1 MTKNNKLALG
11 SNILLIVLAGL
22 GLYFSIVDKNA
33 FLYYS
38 DNAGMFALS
47 SSIIYVIIVLA
58 KKEPNFLCLVLRYV
72 STACLVL
79 TLVGTFYVATTT
91 GENYLDSFIKGS
103 HLFNNLLCPIVSFV
117 SFTMFEG
124 DRRLNK
130 KKTIWYALIPTV
142 IYGVIMLVCNV
153 SNTFTGPYSFMMIN
167 DNPVYVTVIVFVV
180 TIILNYVIGRFLLLS
195 NQKHAPRRKKVNNGI

>member
-11 SNILLIVLAGL
+11 SNILLIVLASL

-58 KKEPNFLCLVLRYV
+58 KKEPNFLCLALRYV

-117 SFTMFEG
+117 SFTLFEG

-142 IYGVIMLVCNV
+142 IYGIIMLVCNV

-167 DNPVYVTVIVFVV
+167 DNPVYLTVIVFIV

-195 NQKHAPRRKKVNNGI
+195 NQKHAPGRKKVQ

>member
-11 SNILLIVLAGL
+11 SNILLIVLASL

-38 DNAGMFALS
+38 DNVGMFALS

-58 KKEPNFLCLVLRYV
+58 KKEPNFLCLALRYV
-72 STACLVL
+72 STACLAL

-142 IYGVIMLVCNV
+142 IYGIIMLVCNV
-153 SNTFTGPYSFMMIN
+153 SNTFTGPYPFMMIN
-167 DNPVYVTVIVFVV
+167 DNPVYVTMIVVIV
-180 TIILNYVIGRFLLLS
+180 TIVLNYVIGRFLLLS
-195 NQKHAPRRKKVNNGI
+195 NQKHAPRRKKGQ

>member
-11 SNILLIVLAGL
+11 SNILLIVLTGL

-47 SSIIYVIIVLA
+47 SSIIYVIVVLT
-58 KKEPNFLCLVLRYV
+58 KKEPNFLSLALRYV
-72 STACLVL
+72 STTCLAL

-103 HLFNNLLCPIVSFV
+103 HLFNNLLCPIVSVV

-142 IYGVIMLVCNV
+142 IYGIIMLICNLT
-153 SNTFTGPYSFMMIN
+153 NTFTGPYPFMMIN
-167 DNPVYVTVIVFVV
+167 DNPVYIIVIVVLITLV
-180 TIILNYVIGRFLLLS
+180 LNYVIGRFLLLS
-195 NQKHAPRRKKVNNGI
+195 NQKHAPRRKKVQ

>member
-11 SNILLIVLAGL
+11 SNILLIVLASL

-47 SSIIYVIIVLA
+47 SSIIYVIVILT
-58 KKEPNFLCLVLRYV
+58 KKEPNFLSLALRYV
-72 STACLVL
+72 STTCLVL

-117 SFTMFEG
+117 SFTLFEG

-142 IYGVIMLVCNV
+142 IYGIIMLVCNLT
-153 SNTFTGPYSFMMIN
+153 NTFTGPYSFMMIN
-167 DNPVYVTVIVFVV
+167 DNPVYVTVIVFIV

-195 NQKHAPRRKKVNNGI
+195 NQKHAPRRKKAQ

>member
-47 SSIIYVIIVLA
+47 SSIIYVIVVLT
-58 KKEPNFLCLVLRYV
+58 KKEPNFLSLALRYV
-72 STACLVL
+72 STTCLVL
-79 TLVGTFYVATTT
+79 TLVSTFYVATTT

-142 IYGVIMLVCNV
+142 IYGIIMLVCNV

-167 DNPVYVTVIVFVV
+167 DNPVYVTVIVFIV

-195 NQKHAPRRKKVNNGI
+195 NQKHAPRRKKAQ

>member
-47 SSIIYVIIVLA
+47 SSIIYVIVVLT
-58 KKEPNFLCLVLRYV
+58 KKEPNFLSLALRYV
-72 STACLVL
+72 STTCLVL

-142 IYGVIMLVCNV
+142 IYGIIMLVCNV
-153 SNTFTGPYSFMMIN
+153 SNTFTGAYSFMMIN
-167 DNPVYVTVIVFVV
+167 DNPVYVTVIVFIV

-195 NQKHAPRRKKVNNGI
+195 NQKHAPRRKKVQ

>member
-11 SNILLIVLAGL
+11 SNILLIVLASL

-38 DNAGMFALS
+38 DNVGMFALS

-58 KKEPNFLCLVLRYV
+58 KKEPNFLCLALRYV

-142 IYGVIMLVCNV
+142 IYAIIMLVCNV
-153 SNTFTGPYSFMMIN
+153 SNTFTGPYPFMMIN
-167 DNPVYVTVIVFVV
+167 DNPVYVTVVVFIV

-195 NQKHAPRRKKVNNGI
+195 NQKHAPRRKKAQ

>member
-1 MTKNNKLALG
+1 MTKNNKLALA
-11 SNILLIVLAGL
+11 SNIVLIVLAGL

-58 KKEPNFLCLVLRYV
+58 KKEPNFLCLALRYV

-79 TLVGTFYVATTT
+79 TFVGTFYVATTT

-142 IYGVIMLVCNV
+142 IYGIIMLVCNV
-153 SNTFTGPYSFMMIN
+153 TNTFTGPYPFMMIN
-167 DNPVYVTVIVFVV
+167 DNPVYITVIVFVV

-195 NQKHAPRRKKVNNGI
+195 NQKHAPRRKKAQ

>member
-11 SNILLIVLAGL
+11 SNILLIVLTGL

-47 SSIIYVIIVLA
+47 SSIIYVIVVLT
-58 KKEPNFLCLVLRYV
+58 KKEPNFLSLALRYV
-72 STACLVL
+72 STTCLVL

-103 HLFNNLLCPIVSFV
+103 HLFNNLLCPIVSVV

-142 IYGVIMLVCNV
+142 IYGIIMLICNLT
-153 SNTFTGPYSFMMIN
+153 NTFTGPYPFMMIN
-167 DNPVYVTVIVFVV
+167 DNPVYIIVIVVLITLV
-180 TIILNYVIGRFLLLS
+180 LNYVIGRFLLLS
-195 NQKHAPRRKKVNNGI
+195 NQKHAPRRKKVQ

>member
-22 GLYFSIVDKNA
+22 GLYFSIVDKNG

-58 KKEPNFLCLVLRYV
+58 KKEPNFLCLALRYV

-91 GENYLDSFIKGS
+91 GENYLDSFVKGS
-103 HLFNNLLCPIVSFV
+103 HLFNNLLCPIVSFI

-142 IYGVIMLVCNV
+142 IYGIIMLVCNV

-167 DNPVYVTVIVFVV
+167 DNPVYVTVIVFIV

-195 NQKHAPRRKKVNNGI
+195 NQKHAPRRKKAQ

>member
-11 SNILLIVLAGL
+11 SNILLIVLASL

-47 SSIIYVIIVLA
+47 SSIIYVIVILT
-58 KKEPNFLCLVLRYV
+58 KKEPNFLSLALRYV
-72 STACLVL
+72 STTCLVL

-117 SFTMFEG
+117 SFALFEG

-130 KKTIWYALIPTV
+130 KKTIWYALIPTM

-153 SNTFTGPYSFMMIN
+153 TNTFTGPYSFMMIN
-167 DNPVYVTVIVFVV
+167 DNPVYLTVIVFIV

-195 NQKHAPRRKKVNNGI
+195 NQKHAPRRKKAQ

>member
-22 GLYFSIVDKNA
+22 GLYFSIVNKNA

-38 DNAGMFALS
+38 DNVGMFALS

-58 KKEPNFLCLVLRYV
+58 KKEPNFLCLALRYV

-117 SFTMFEG
+117 SFTLFEG

-142 IYGVIMLVCNV
+142 IYGVIMLACNV
-153 SNTFTGPYSFMMIN
+153 SNTFTGPYTFMMIN
-167 DNPVYVTVIVFVV
+167 DNPVYLTVIVFIV

-195 NQKHAPRRKKVNNGI
+195 NQKHAPRRKKAQ

>member
-47 SSIIYVIIVLA
+47 SSIIYVIVVLT
-58 KKEPNFLCLVLRYV
+58 KKEPNFLSLALRYV
-72 STACLVL
+72 STTCLVL

-117 SFTMFEG
+117 SFTIFEG

-142 IYGVIMLVCNV
+142 IYGIIMLVCNV

-167 DNPVYVTVIVFVV
+167 DNPVYVTVVVFIV

-195 NQKHAPRRKKVNNGI
+195 NQKHAPRRKKAQ

>member
-47 SSIIYVIIVLA
+47 SSIIYVIVVLT
-58 KKEPNFLCLVLRYV
+58 KKEPNFLSLALRYV
-72 STACLVL
+72 STTCLLL

-142 IYGVIMLVCNV
+142 IYGIIMLVCNV
-153 SNTFTGPYSFMMIN
+153 TNTFTGPYPFMMIN
-167 DNPVYVTVIVFVV
+167 DNPVYVTVVVFIV

-195 NQKHAPRRKKVNNGI
+195 NQKHAPRRKKAQ

>member
-47 SSIIYVIIVLA
+47 SSIIYVIVVLT
-58 KKEPNFLCLVLRYV
+58 KKEPNFLSLALRYV

-79 TLVGTFYVATTT
+79 TFIATFYVATTT
-91 GENYLDSFIKGS
+91 GENYLDSFVKGS

-167 DNPVYVTVIVFVV
+167 DNPVYVTVIVFIV

-195 NQKHAPRRKKVNNGI
+195 NQKHAPRRKKVQ

>member
-47 SSIIYVIIVLA
+47 SSIIYVIVVLT
-58 KKEPNFLCLVLRYV
+58 KKEPNFLSLALRYV
-72 STACLVL
+72 STTCLVL

-142 IYGVIMLVCNV
+142 IYGIIMLVCNV

-167 DNPVYVTVIVFVV
+167 DNPVYVTVIVFIV
-180 TIILNYVIGRFLLLS
+180 TIVLNYVIGRFLLLS
-195 NQKHAPRRKKVNNGI
+195 NQKHAPRRKKAQ

>member
-11 SNILLIVLAGL
+11 SNILLIVLASL

-47 SSIIYVIIVLA
+47 SSIIYVIVILT
-58 KKEPNFLCLVLRYV
+58 KKEPNFLSLALRYV
-72 STACLVL
+72 STTCLVL

-117 SFTMFEG
+117 SFTLFEG

-142 IYGVIMLVCNV
+142 IYGIIMLVCNV
-153 SNTFTGPYSFMMIN
+153 SNTLTGPYSFMMIN
-167 DNPVYVTVIVFVV
+167 DNPVYLTVIVFIV

-195 NQKHAPRRKKVNNGI
+195 NQKHAPRRKKAQ

>member
-47 SSIIYVIIVLA
+47 SSIIYVIVVLT
-58 KKEPNFLCLVLRYV
+58 KKEPNFLSLALRYV
-72 STACLVL
+72 STTCLVL

-142 IYGVIMLVCNV
+142 IYGIIMLVCNV

-167 DNPVYVTVIVFVV
+167 DNPVYVTVIVFII

-195 NQKHAPRRKKVNNGI
+195 NQKHAPRRKKAQ

>member
-11 SNILLIVLAGL
+11 SNILLIVLASL

-47 SSIIYVIIVLA
+47 SSIIYVIVVLT
-58 KKEPNFLCLVLRYV
+58 KKEPNFLSLALRYV

-142 IYGVIMLVCNV
+142 IYGIIMLVCNV

-167 DNPVYVTVIVFVV
+167 DNPVYVTVIVFIV

-195 NQKHAPRRKKVNNGI
+195 NQKHAPRRKKAQ

>member
-58 KKEPNFLCLVLRYV
+58 KKEPNFLCLALRYV
-72 STACLVL
+72 STTCLVL

-167 DNPVYVTVIVFVV
+167 DNPVYVTVIVFIV

-195 NQKHAPRRKKVNNGI
+195 NQKHAPRRKKAQ

>member
-22 GLYFSIVDKNA
+22 GLFFSIVDKNA

-47 SSIIYVIIVLA
+47 SSIIYVIVVLT
-58 KKEPNFLCLVLRYV
+58 KKEPNFLSLALRYV
-72 STACLVL
+72 STTCLVL

-130 KKTIWYALIPTV
+130 KKTIRYALIPTV
-142 IYGVIMLVCNV
+142 IYGIIMLVCNV

-167 DNPVYVTVIVFVV
+167 DNPVYVTVIVFIV

-195 NQKHAPRRKKVNNGI
+195 NQKHAPRRKKAQ

>member
-1 MTKNNKLALG
+1 MTKNNKLALA
-11 SNILLIVLAGL
+11 SNIVLIVLAGL

-58 KKEPNFLCLVLRYV
+58 KKEPNFLSLALRYV
-72 STACLVL
+72 STTCLVL
-79 TLVGTFYVATTT
+79 TLVATFYVATTT

-103 HLFNNLLCPIVSFV
+103 HLFNNLLCPIVSSI

-142 IYGVIMLVCNV
+142 IYGIIMLVCNV
-153 SNTFTGPYSFMMIN
+153 SNTFTGPYPFMMIN
-167 DNPVYVTVIVFVV
+167 DNPVYLTVIVFVV

-195 NQKHAPRRKKVNNGI
+195 NQKHAPRRKKAQ

>member
-22 GLYFSIVDKNA
+22 GLYFSIVNKNA

-38 DNAGMFALS
+38 DNVGMFALS

-58 KKEPNFLCLVLRYV
+58 KKEPNFLCLALRYV

-117 SFTMFEG
+117 SFTLFEG

-142 IYGVIMLVCNV
+142 IYGIIMLVCNV

-167 DNPVYVTVIVFVV
+167 DNPVYVTVVVFIV

-195 NQKHAPRRKKVNNGI
+195 NQKHAPRRKKAQ

>member
-58 KKEPNFLCLVLRYV
+58 KKEPNFLCLALRYV

-103 HLFNNLLCPIVSFV
+103 HLFNNLLCPIVSSI
-117 SFTMFEG
+117 SFAMFEG

-142 IYGVIMLVCNV
+142 IYGIIMLVCNV
-153 SNTFTGPYSFMMIN
+153 SNTFTGPYPFMMIN
-167 DNPVYVTVIVFVV
+167 DNPVYLTVIVFVV

-195 NQKHAPRRKKVNNGI
+195 NQKHAPRRKKAQ

>member
-22 GLYFSIVDKNA
+22 GLFFSIVDKNA

-38 DNAGMFALS
+38 DNAGMFAIS
-47 SSIIYVIIVLA
+47 SSIIYVIVVLT
-58 KKEPNFLCLVLRYV
+58 KKEPNFLSLALRYV
-72 STACLVL
+72 STTCLVL

-142 IYGVIMLVCNV
+142 IYGIIMLVCNV

-167 DNPVYVTVIVFVV
+167 DNPVYVTVIVFIV

-195 NQKHAPRRKKVNNGI
+195 NQKHAPRRKKAQ

>member
-58 KKEPNFLCLVLRYV
+58 KKEPNFLSLALRYV
-72 STACLVL
+72 STTCLVL

-142 IYGVIMLVCNV
+142 IYGIIMLVCNV

-167 DNPVYVTVIVFVV
+167 DNPVYVTVIVFIV

-195 NQKHAPRRKKVNNGI
+195 NQKHAPRRKKAQ

>member
-47 SSIIYVIIVLA
+47 SSIIYVIVVLT
-58 KKEPNFLCLVLRYV
+58 KKEPNFLSLALRYV
-72 STACLVL
+72 STTCLLL

-91 GENYLDSFIKGS
+91 GENYLDSFVKGS

-153 SNTFTGPYSFMMIN
+153 SNTFTGPYPFMMIN
-167 DNPVYVTVIVFVV
+167 DNPVYVTVIVFIV

-195 NQKHAPRRKKVNNGI
+195 NQKHAPRRKKAQ

>member
-47 SSIIYVIIVLA
+47 SSIIYVIVVLT
-58 KKEPNFLCLVLRYV
+58 KKEPNFLSLALRYV
-72 STACLVL
+72 STTCLVL

-195 NQKHAPRRKKVNNGI
+195 NQKHAPRRKKAQ

>member
-11 SNILLIVLAGL
+11 SNILLIVLASL

-38 DNAGMFALS
+38 DNVGMFALS

-58 KKEPNFLCLVLRYV
+58 KKEPNFLCLALRYV

-142 IYGVIMLVCNV
+142 IYGIIMLVCNV
-153 SNTFTGPYSFMMIN
+153 SNTFTGPYPFMMIN
-167 DNPVYVTVIVFVV
+167 DNPVYVTVIVFIV

-195 NQKHAPRRKKVNNGI
+195 NQKHAPRRKKGQ

>member
-47 SSIIYVIIVLA
+47 SSIIYVIVVLT
-58 KKEPNFLCLVLRYV
+58 KKEPNFLSLALRYV
-72 STACLVL
+72 STTCFVL

-142 IYGVIMLVCNV
+142 IYGIIMLVCNV

-167 DNPVYVTVIVFVV
+167 DNPVYVTVIVFIV

-195 NQKHAPRRKKVNNGI
+195 NQKHAPRRKKAQ

>member
-47 SSIIYVIIVLA
+47 SSIIYVIVVLT
-58 KKEPNFLCLVLRYV
+58 KKEPNFLSLALRYV
-72 STACLVL
+72 STTCLVL

-142 IYGVIMLVCNV
+142 IYGIIMLVCNV

-167 DNPVYVTVIVFVV
+167 DNPVYVTVIVFIV

-195 NQKHAPRRKKVNNGI
+195 NQKHAPRRKKAQ

>member
-22 GLYFSIVDKNA
+22 GLFFSIVDKNA

-47 SSIIYVIIVLA
+47 SSIIYVIVVLT
-58 KKEPNFLCLVLRYV
+58 KKEPNFLSLALRYV
-72 STACLVL
+72 STTCLVL

-142 IYGVIMLVCNV
+142 IYGIIMLVCNV
-153 SNTFTGPYSFMMIN
+153 SNTFTGPY
-167 DNPVYVTVIVFVV
+167 
-180 TIILNYVIGRFLLLS
+180 
-195 NQKHAPRRKKVNNGI
+195 

>member
-11 SNILLIVLAGL
+11 SNILLIVLASL

-47 SSIIYVIIVLA
+47 SSIIYVIVILT
-58 KKEPNFLCLVLRYV
+58 KKEPNFLSLALRYV
-72 STACLVL
+72 STACLLL

-153 SNTFTGPYSFMMIN
+153 TNTFTGPYSFMMIN
-167 DNPVYVTVIVFVV
+167 DNPVYLTVIVFIV

-195 NQKHAPRRKKVNNGI
+195 NQKHAPRRKKAQ

>member
-11 SNILLIVLAGL
+11 SNILLIVLASL

-38 DNAGMFALS
+38 DNVGMFALS

-58 KKEPNFLCLVLRYV
+58 KKEPNFLCLALRYV

-142 IYGVIMLVCNV
+142 IYGIIMLVCNV
-153 SNTFTGPYSFMMIN
+153 TNTFTGPYSFMMIN
-167 DNPVYVTVIVFVV
+167 DNPVYVTVIVFIV

-195 NQKHAPRRKKVNNGI
+195 NQKHAPRRKKAQ

>member
-1 MTKNNKLALG
+1 MTKNNKLALA
-11 SNILLIVLAGL
+11 SNIVLIVLAGL

-38 DNAGMFALS
+38 DNVGMFTLTA
-47 SSIIYVIIVLA
+47 SILYVIIVLI
-58 KKEPNFLCLVLRYV
+58 KKELTFLCLALRYV
-72 STACLVL
+72 STTCLVL

-117 SFTMFEG
+117 SFTIFEG

-142 IYGVIMLVCNV
+142 IYGIIMLVCNLT
-153 SNTFTGPYSFMMIN
+153 NTFTGPYSFMMIN
-167 DNPVYVTVIVFVV
+167 DNPVYVTVIVVIV
-180 TIILNYVIGRFLLLS
+180 TIVLNYVIGRFLLLS
-195 NQKHAPRRKKVNNGI
+195 NQKHAPRRKKAQ

>member
-58 KKEPNFLCLVLRYV
+58 KKEPNFLCLALRYV
-72 STACLVL
+72 STACLAL
-79 TLVGTFYVATTT
+79 TFIATFYVATTT

-142 IYGVIMLVCNV
+142 IYGIIMLVCNV

-167 DNPVYVTVIVFVV
+167 DNPVYVTVVVFIV

-195 NQKHAPRRKKVNNGI
+195 NQKHAPRRKKAQ

>member
-22 GLYFSIVDKNA
+22 GLFFSIVDKNA

-47 SSIIYVIIVLA
+47 SSIIYVIVVLT
-58 KKEPNFLCLVLRYV
+58 KKEPNFLSLALRYV
-72 STACLVL
+72 STTCLVL
-79 TLVGTFYVATTT
+79 TLVGTFYLATTT

-142 IYGVIMLVCNV
+142 IYGIIMLVCNV

-167 DNPVYVTVIVFVV
+167 DNPVYVTVIVFIV

-195 NQKHAPRRKKVNNGI
+195 NQKHAPRRKKAQ

>member
-11 SNILLIVLAGL
+11 SNILLIVLASL

-38 DNAGMFALS
+38 DNVGMFALS

-58 KKEPNFLCLVLRYV
+58 KKEPNFLCLALRYV
-72 STACLVL
+72 STTCLVL

-142 IYGVIMLVCNV
+142 IYAIIMLVCNV

-167 DNPVYVTVIVFVV
+167 DNPVYVTVVVFIV

-195 NQKHAPRRKKVNNGI
+195 NQKHAPRRKKAQ

>member
-47 SSIIYVIIVLA
+47 SSIIYVIVVLT
-58 KKEPNFLCLVLRYV
+58 KKEPNFLSLALRYV

-142 IYGVIMLVCNV
+142 IYGIIMLVCNV

-167 DNPVYVTVIVFVV
+167 DNPVYVTVIVFIV

-195 NQKHAPRRKKVNNGI
+195 NQKHAPRRKKAQ

>member
-22 GLYFSIVDKNA
+22 GLFFSIVDKNA

-47 SSIIYVIIVLA
+47 SSIIYVIVVLT
-58 KKEPNFLCLVLRYV
+58 KKEPNFLSLALRYV
-72 STACLVL
+72 STTCLVL

-142 IYGVIMLVCNV
+142 IYVIIMLVCNV

-167 DNPVYVTVIVFVV
+167 DNPVYVTVIVFIV

-195 NQKHAPRRKKVNNGI
+195 NQKHAPRRKKAQ